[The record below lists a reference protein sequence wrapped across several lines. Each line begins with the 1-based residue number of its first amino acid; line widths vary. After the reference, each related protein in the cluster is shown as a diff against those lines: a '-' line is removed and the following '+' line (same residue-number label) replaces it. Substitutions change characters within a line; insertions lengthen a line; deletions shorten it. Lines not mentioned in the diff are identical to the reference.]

1 MNRLSKMGK
10 AVLLYWKLIQSVNK
24 KIINNETRILCHK
37 NHLRPCQIKTEKQ
50 KTNEQYGK

>member
-10 AVLLYWKLIQSVNK
+10 AVLLYWKLQSVNK
-24 KIINNETRILCHK
+24 KIINNEIRILCHK
-37 NHLRPCQIKTEKQ
+37 NDLGPYQIKTE